1 MKGGPLASSGR
12 SALRGREDHDSQPVC
27 PPAAATSRN
36 APTLR
41 VDCAW
46 RLGLAHALQTT
57 LDVERTLE
65 LFAKHCTTIVAHDA
79 LAFTASHSATS
90 VTCGVPGACR
100 HRIHLELAERS
111 LGRIVFWRRH
121 PFQAGEIQALEE
133 MTTDLA
139 HPLDNALRYR
149 EARDAATRDPLTG
162 AGNRG
167 HLERTLQREMS
178 LVRRHGG
185 ALSLLM
191 IDLDHFKRINDRFG
205 HSIGDR
211 SLAAVADCAAGCVRD
226 SDALFRYGGEEFCV
240 LLPRTGTHGAWRL
253 AERLR
258 EAIGTL
264 HIPVGGETIRLS
276 ASLGVASL
284 APGEDAAELLRKADV
299 ALYRSKRSGR
309 NTVSAP
315 VEVLGQT
322 GPRHEA
328 TARTEMTKTGRFLDP
343 PLMRGAHFMD

>member
-1 MKGGPLASSGR
+1 MKGGPLTTSGR
-12 SALRGREDHDSQPVC
+12 SALRGHEDHDSQPMC
-27 PPAAATSRN
+27 PPAAATCRN

-41 VDCAW
+41 IDCAW

-65 LFAKHCTTIVAHDA
+65 LFAKHCATIVAHDA
-79 LAFTASHSATS
+79 FAFTASDSSTS
-90 VTCGVPGACR
+90 VTRGIPGSCR

-111 LGRIVFWRRH
+111 LGRIVFWRRR
-121 PFQAGEIQALEE
+121 PFEAGEIRALEE
-133 MTTDLA
+133 MTIDLA

-149 EARDAATRDPLTG
+149 EAREAATRDPLTG

-191 IDLDHFKRINDRFG
+191 IDMDHFKRINDRFG

-211 SLAAVADCAAGCVRD
+211 SLVAVADCAAGCVRD

-253 AERLR
+253 AERMR

-264 HIPVGGETIRLS
+264 RIPVGGETIRLS

-284 APGEDAAELLRKADV
+284 APGEGAAELLRKADV

-309 NTVSAP
+309 NTVSAAD
-315 VEVLGQT
+315 EVLDRT

-328 TARTEMTKTGRFLDP
+328 TTRTEMTKTGHFLDTLP
-343 PLMRGAHFMD
+343 TQGGHFID